1 VSLFIIFCFPG
12 KIKKCQG
19 ECVWLKT
26 VPAKSEE
33 EKEKIREQGLP
44 SFVCCGLHDESS
56 LVAMASLF
64 FSFSKSDT

>member
-1 VSLFIIFCFPG
+1 M
-12 KIKKCQG
+12 
-19 ECVWLKT
+19 WLKT